1 MITESKKDF
10 LATTNEL
17 SHERYVDCVN
27 EQGKKKYT
35 PEEENAR
42 LRKAVKLLIDIIT
55 INHPNVLYTDEYKEL
70 VEYYNDFEAIKQ
82 ANKERLKIN

>member
-1 MITESKKDF
+1 MKIEKRKDF
-10 LATTNEL
+10 LAIKNGYQ
-17 SHERYVDCVN
+17 HERYVDCVN

-42 LRKAVKLLIDIIT
+42 LRKAVKLLIDIIV
-55 INHPNVLYTDEYKEL
+55 INHPNVLYTEEYKEI

-82 ANKERLKIN
+82 SNKERLKIN